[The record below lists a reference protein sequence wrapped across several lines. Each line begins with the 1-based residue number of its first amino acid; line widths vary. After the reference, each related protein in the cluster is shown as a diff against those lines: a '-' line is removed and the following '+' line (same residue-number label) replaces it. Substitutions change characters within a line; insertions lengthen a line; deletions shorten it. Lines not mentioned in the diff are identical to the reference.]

1 MDSGVNGAARMWG
14 PAIVWAG
21 VSGAA
26 IAGVFLAPATAV
38 LCLGV
43 SFLGMGINVC
53 GMTDSC
59 DETCESYPCIPN
71 EFPHNE

>member
-1 MDSGVNGAARMWG
+1 MNSGVNEGARTWG
-14 PAIVWAG
+14 PIVVWTG
-21 VSGAA
+21 VCGAA
-26 IAGVFLAPATAV
+26 IAGVFMAPATAV

-59 DETCESYPCIPN
+59 DKTCASYPCIPN
-71 EFPHNE
+71 EVSHND